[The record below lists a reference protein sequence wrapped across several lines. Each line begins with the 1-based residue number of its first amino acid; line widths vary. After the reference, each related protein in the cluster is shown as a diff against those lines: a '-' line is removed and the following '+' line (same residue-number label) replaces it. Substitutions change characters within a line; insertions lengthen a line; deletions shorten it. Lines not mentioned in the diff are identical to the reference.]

1 MFTDSIF
8 REGFDFYHAPQQLS
22 IPLNKLP
29 CVWRLYRVRQFLD
42 IRVRCHWLLNLCPD
56 RRPQGPRRPGV
67 RYHIY
72 DNMNSLP
79 SPALNRWLMR
89 NPWKDLE
96 KKETMALIHIQWELN
111 HNFGRWSYLMAFLD
125 KHGICRR
132 NMSDRLVALIVL
144 INWSDIRHN
153 WFKNYMMKLHLNL
166 VAQIEVIR
174 YKNISN
180 SKIVALTNVCRNR
193 IIKP

>member
-1 MFTDSIF
+1 MLKVLTSYLEKQKSFIPKKNIFLAIVNIKTKKAMFTDSIF
-8 REGFDFYHAPQQLS
+8 QEGFDFYHAPEQLS

-96 KKETMALIHIQWELN
+96 KKRDN
-111 HNFGRWSYLMAFLD
+111 
-125 KHGICRR
+125 GINSHSMRVWITI
-132 NMSDRLVALIVL
+132 LVGDHT
-144 INWSDIRHN
+144 WWH
-153 WFKNYMMKLHLNL
+153 F
-166 VAQIEVIR
+166 
-174 YKNISN
+174 
-180 SKIVALTNVCRNR
+180 
-193 IIKP
+193 